1 MKTSQQTIVIGNHAV
16 DLSREA
22 LIDPN
27 GSIVPLR
34 PRAWMVL
41 RFLALR
47 AGRLVGKAELMDEVW
62 ADCEVTED
70 SLVQAVG
77 DVRRALGEAGR
88 TALRTLPRRGYM
100 LIANDSRPGTAP
112 QKNRHSPLVDK
123 GKSGTSWQHYNPFA
137 SGTGFGAIAGK
148 AAWPGDRAT

>member
-70 SLVQAVG
+70 SLVQRLGTFAGHWARLGGRPYAPCRAG
-77 DVRRALGEAGR
+77 D
-88 TALRTLPRRGYM
+88 TC
-100 LIANDSRPGTAP
+100 S
-112 QKNRHSPLVDK
+112 SP
-123 GKSGTSWQHYNPFA
+123 T
-137 SGTGFGAIAGK
+137 IAGPEPPPK
-148 AAWPGDRAT
+148 RC

>member
-1 MKTSQQTIVIGNHAV
+1 MKPSQQMILIGKHAV

-22 LIDPN
+22 LIDAS

-41 RFLALR
+41 RFLALH
-47 AGRLVGKAELMDEVW
+47 AGRLVGKNELMDEVW
-62 ADCEVTED
+62 ADCVVTED

-77 DVRRALGEAGR
+77 DVRRALGDAGR

-100 LIANDSRPGTAP
+100 LVTDGGRTVTAAP
-112 QKNRHSPLVDK
+112 DGSPAA
-123 GKSGTSWQHYNPFA
+123 HA
-137 SGTGFGAIAGK
+137 TGL
-148 AAWPGDRAT
+148 GDRLRADASKRF

>member
-41 RFLALR
+41 RFLALH

-70 SLVQAVG
+70 SLVQAVW
-77 DVRRALGEAGR
+77 VVCPALGRAG
-88 TALRTLPRRGYM
+88 
-100 LIANDSRPGTAP
+100 GTAP
-112 QKNRHSPLVDK
+112 AP
-123 GKSGTSWQHYNPFA
+123 PPP
-137 SGTGFGAIAGK
+137 
-148 AAWPGDRAT
+148 PGN